1 MKKAIKITLVS
12 VLSLIG
18 LVLIIVS
25 IAIWLV
31 FTPER
36 LTPIVNKQADKLLT
50 CQSELGEIE
59 LTFFS
64 TFPDFGIK
72 IKNFR
77 LINPTTGAQSDTLV
91 SMNEFTGIVD
101 IKTWW
106 KTSDIVLV
114 GMEMNGGT
122 INLWA
127 DSLGNSNYNIVA
139 PDTAPEADDAEEES
153 VTPRIDIKNISLKDI
168 DISYNDLSLKMS
180 TGIKKLNAV
189 ISGILLPDSLSGRIT
204 METPSISFD
213 YDGEKY
219 LQNAAVKLDLPL
231 DFSIS
236 KELAKL
242 KDAEATVNEMK
253 LVINGTVE
261 NDTLNGNIVTDLA
274 YSFEAWPV
282 KRITALVPPSY
293 TSYLEGIDID
303 GELSSNGTI
312 KGIMNDSLM
321 PLMDIKLLL
330 KNGNLK
336 YSDFPLP
343 LHDIAGSVDIYTDL
357 SDDKIS
363 FLKINEFTAKTPR
376 SSFSV
381 EGIVK
386 QLFSDIYCDL
396 TTTAG
401 ITVDEFESMIP
412 DSLDMEV
419 KGRVSGKVKSAFTL
433 SQLEKMQLERMR
445 FSGSLRLTD
454 FYADYDSMVVRTRRS
469 DVDFSVPALKPSSK
483 AARFAKAK
491 INMGDLTAE
500 VPGSYK
506 AILKNATLALETS
519 DARDT
524 SRIPDL
530 VCSFSMDSLSASMDT
545 ISISLSDPSGKLD
558 VSPGSFGPDQP
569 HIVLS
574 YTSRNLEAAAGKNSV
589 ATGRIRL
596 ETDIIN
602 DNSQKDIFL
611 QWMARGSFEM
621 DEGNIK
627 VEGLEYPVEIP
638 AVNMNFDPQNFRIQE
653 SRFKIDKS
661 DFQLRGNLSN
671 ILSYYRGDSVLRG
684 DFSFLSDITDVG
696 QLMALTSGIGQTDST
711 ASENAASSESDTT
724 YTGPYMVPKGIDLF
738 LTTNIGKAIM
748 GIDTATNII
757 GNVQVHDGT
766 LVLDG
771 LQLKTPAAK
780 IQLTAMYQTP
790 RRNHLYLGLD
800 YHMLDIE
807 IDRLLAMIP
816 DIDTI
821 MPMLRSFKG
830 KAEFHIAIETY
841 LDSLYNLKKSTIRGA
856 SSIKGNNLVLMDG
869 ETFGEIAKT
878 LKFSKHAE
886 NKVDSLSAEFTI
898 FRNEI
903 DIYPFLIVMDRYKAV
918 ISGRHNL
925 DMSFDYHISVVD
937 CPVPIKLGV
946 DVKGTEEAMKYNLAK
961 CRYAEFY
968 RPSSRKAVENKQI
981 ELRKLI
987 RDALTRKVSG

>member
-36 LTPIVNKQADKLLT
+36 LTPIVNKQADKLLA

-72 IKNFR
+72 IKNLM
-77 LINPTTGAQSDTLV
+77 LINPVTGAQSDTLV
-91 SMNEFTGIVD
+91 SLNEFTGIIDV
-101 IKTWW
+101 KAWW
-106 KTSDIVLV
+106 KNNDIVLV
-114 GMEMNGGT
+114 GMELNGGAL
-122 INLWA
+122 NLWA
-127 DSLGNSNYNIVA
+127 DSLGNTNYDIVPA
-139 PDTAPEADDAEEES
+139 DTVAEPEVPEEVS
-153 VTPRIDIKNISLKDI
+153 ATPVIDVKNISLKDI
-168 DISYNDLSLKMS
+168 DISYTDLSLKM
-180 TGIKKLNAV
+180 TAGIKKLDAT

-261 NDTLNGNIVTDLA
+261 NDTLNGDIVTDLV

-282 KRITALVPPSY
+282 KGITALVPPSY

-321 PLMDIKLLL
+321 PLLDIKLLL

-381 EGIVK
+381 EGVVK

-412 DSLDMEV
+412 DSLDIEV
-419 KGRVSGKVKSAFTL
+419 KGRVSGKVKSVFTL
-433 SQLEKMQLERMR
+433 SQLEKMRL
-445 FSGSLRLTD
+445 SGSLRLTD
-454 FYADYDSMVVRTRRS
+454 FFADYDSMIVRTARS

-483 AARFAKAK
+483 AVRFAKAK
-491 INMGDLTAE
+491 INMSDLTAE

-506 AILKNATLALETS
+506 AFLKNAALALETS

-530 VCSFSMDSLSASMDT
+530 LCAFSMDSLSASMDT
-545 ISISLSDPSGKLD
+545 ISISLSDPSGKLE

-569 HIVLS
+569 HVVLS
-574 YTSRNLEAAAGKNSV
+574 YTSKNLEATAGKNSV

-596 ETDIIN
+596 ETDILN
-602 DNSQKDIFL
+602 DNGQKDIFL
-611 QWMARGSFEM
+611 QWMAKGSFEM

-627 VEGLEYPVEIP
+627 VDGLEYPVEIP

-671 ILSYYRGDSVLRG
+671 ILSYYRGDSILRG
-684 DFSFLSDITDVG
+684 DFSFLSNITDVG

-830 KAEFHIAIETY
+830 KAEFHIAVETY

-869 ETFGEIAKT
+869 ETFSEIAKT

-886 NKVDSLSAEFTI
+886 NRVDSLSAEFTI

-968 RPSSRKAVENKQI
+968 RPSSRRSVENKQI